1 MGCRFNTPSRR
12 GMHFTYPLFSG
23 QQKKPLTNGRRLVI
37 ARLLDPGRQSRPRLF
52 HGARERLP
60 DRRRFV
66 KKKASR
72 GRPDVRH
79 WLDDD
84 LDTVSTIFRTESTRE
99 VASGRSSSLLLA
111 SFLRFP

>member
-1 MGCRFNTPSRR
+1 MRTAN
-12 GMHFTYPLFSG
+12 
-23 QQKKPLTNGRRLVI
+23 KKAASNGRRLCAFRIRDANPV
-37 ARLLDPGRQSRPRLF
+37 PVFFTGQ
-52 HGARERLP
+52 
-60 DRRRFV
+60 V
-66 KKKASR
+66 KYTRIRGDVNKKASR